1 MERKILSESKLEI
14 CKMPG
19 CDKEPFDKRALFCGE
34 HEREFKNFL
43 SYAGKVGPVAVSA
56 ALFVAKVV
64 GRKKK

>member
-1 MERKILSESKLEI
+1 
-14 CKMPG
+14 MPG
-19 CDKEPFDKRALFCGE
+19 CDKDPFDKRALFCGE

>member
-1 MERKILSESKLEI
+1 MNESKPKI
-14 CKMPG
+14 CKMPR
-19 CDKEPFDKRALFCGE
+19 CDKSTFDNRAFFCRE